1 MHPEIAIVDSNTL
14 STLGLESL
22 LEEIIPAVVIRT
34 FRSFEAL
41 TDDTPDTYA
50 HYFVST
56 QIYFEH
62 TAFFRAR
69 AHKTIVL
76 TAGSNHPQIS
86 GLLTLDIC
94 QDEKTL
100 AKNILSLHQMGHQG
114 GHPHGGKHAP
124 ARATTQHDLSPR
136 EVEVLVLVARGF
148 INKEIAD
155 RLNISLTTVISHRKN
170 ITEKLGVKSVAAL
183 TVYAVMRGYVEVDM
197 I

>member
-1 MHPEIAIVDSNTL
+1 M
-14 STLGLESL
+14 GLADL
-22 LEEIIPAVVIRT
+22 LEEIIPGATIRT

-41 TDDTPDTYA
+41 TDDTPEAYA

-62 TAFFRAR
+62 TAFFLAR
-69 AHKTIVL
+69 LHKTIVL
-76 TAGSNHPQIS
+76 SAGSNHPQIA

-94 QDEKTL
+94 QDEKAL
-100 AKNILSLHQMGHQG
+100 VKNILNLHQMGHKG
-114 GHPHGGKHAP
+114 GHPQGGKHA
-124 ARATTQHDLSPR
+124 AAHGGMRHDLSPR
-136 EVEVLVLVARGF
+136 EIEVLVLVARGF

-170 ITEKLGVKSVAAL
+170 ITDKLGIKSVAAL